1 MKVILPAEW
10 EPQDVVQ
17 LSWPRRNSDWS
28 LSYNDAQLCFA
39 AITKAIIRFQ
49 KVFIVSEDQEATAR
63 FFSNVEL
70 NKIKIISLEH
80 NDSWA
85 RDHGGIT
92 VEIDGKF
99 EVQDYYFNG
108 WGSKF
113 VSGLD
118 NQLTKK
124 LFKQNIFSA
133 FYKDNLNFVLEGG
146 AIESDGKGTLLT
158 TKKCLLNS
166 NRNPNLSEGEIE
178 EILRQ
183 ELGFDRFL
191 WLENGDLEGDD
202 TDAHIDTL
210 ARFCSENTIAY
221 VQCTDQ
227 SDTHFEELNKME
239 SELKNF
245 TDRTGKAYN
254 LIPLPM
260 PTPQL
265 AIEGN
270 YRLPA
275 TYANFLIINGAV
287 LLPIYNCK
295 EDDIAVEQLKKTF
308 PDREIIPINCVPLIQ
323 QHGSLHCVTM
333 QYPKGSYKS

>member
-1 MKVILPAEW
+1 MKVRLPAEW
-10 EPQDVVQ
+10 ELQDVIQ
-17 LSWPRRNSDWS
+17 LSWPRKNSDWS
-28 LSYNDAQLCFA
+28 LSYDDAQKCFA
-39 AITKAIIRFQ
+39 SIAKAVIRFQ
-49 KVFIVSEDQEATAR
+49 KVFIVTENQENTAR
-63 FFSNVEL
+63 FFSDLEL
-70 NKIKIISLEH
+70 NKIKIIKEEH

-92 VEIDGKF
+92 VEINGVY
-99 EVQDYYFNG
+99 EIQDYYFNG

-124 LFKQNIFSA
+124 LFKKDLFNA
-133 FYKDNLNFVLEGG
+133 YYKDNLNFVLEGG

-158 TKKCLLNS
+158 TKKCLLNQ
-166 NRNPNLSEGEIE
+166 NRNPNLSEAEIE
-178 EILRQ
+178 EVLRQ

-191 WLENGDLEGDD
+191 WLQNGDLEGDD

-210 ARFCSENTIAY
+210 ARFCSESTIAY
-221 VQCTDQ
+221 VQCKDEND
-227 SDTHFEELNKME
+227 SHFEELNKME
-239 SELKNF
+239 KELENF
-245 TDRTGKAYN
+245 IDREGKPYN
-254 LIPLPM
+254 LISLPM

-275 TYANFLIINGAV
+275 TYANFLIINQAV

-295 EDDIAVEQLKKTF
+295 EDEVAIKQLKKAF
-308 PDREIIPINCVPLIQ
+308 PDREIIPINCIPLIQ

-333 QYPKGSYKS
+333 QYPKGSYKG